1 MIQDPAFPPPSPFGS
16 HHSAAAGPRG
26 EGTGAAPDQPDPPLV
41 GAAPVDPVSAPVGPA
56 AGFVP
61 VRAMEAVLAARVRQI
76 EHFGHTPERD
86 AAQPVEALLLPVTRY
101 FKSTRESIACNAP
114 LETTR
119 RHAVQL
125 AAMVLALIDRL
136 DHEQESRHG

>member
-1 MIQDPAFPPPSPFGS
+1 MIHDPAFPPPNEPLGS
-16 HHSAAAGPRG
+16 HQAMA
-26 EGTGAAPDQPDPPLV
+26 
-41 GAAPVDPVSAPVGPA
+41 AAPVAPVDAFDPPA
-56 AGFVP
+56 SAGASLAPEAGFVP

-76 EHFGHTPERD
+76 DQFGHTPARD
-86 AAQPVEALLLPVTRY
+86 AAQSVDALLIPVARY
-101 FKSTRESIACNAP
+101 FKSTRENLACNAP

-125 AAMVLALIDRL
+125 GAMVLALIDRI